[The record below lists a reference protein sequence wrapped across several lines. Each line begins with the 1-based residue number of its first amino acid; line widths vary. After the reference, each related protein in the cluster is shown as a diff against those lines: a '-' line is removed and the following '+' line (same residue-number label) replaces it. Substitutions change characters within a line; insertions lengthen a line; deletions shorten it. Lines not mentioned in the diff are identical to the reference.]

1 MLERIPYKYGN
12 ISIETIPYS
21 LTSDLIGESMTSR
34 TLLYFP
40 IVHSQLD
47 MGALSESVRKVTL
60 QKLGERV
67 WRQKINL
74 VKRFWSDVENILN
87 KLTLSYAQ
95 TRVYQDGLPVCGKEF
110 DIVTELAKK
119 GSPNHQILVHLM
131 EKGATVMGTESAEL
145 LIEEYHLIKRILE
158 TGDVKDAIA
167 IETRQ
172 KSASDLLLKKR
183 DEFIA
188 ARIDQTLQQGE
199 TGILF
204 LGMLSMPV
212 RRLGFLAAM
221 FSRSESAGQR
231 ILEILDTESPVKEKP
246 DAIKLGRLSGQ
257 VIPFYI
263 DMRQVIQISAL
274 CMVKD
279 QISLIVC

>member
-1 MLERIPYKYGN
+1 MI
-12 ISIETIPYS
+12 
-21 LTSDLIGESMTSR
+21 SR

-67 WRQKINL
+67 WRRKVNL
-74 VKRFWSDVENILN
+74 VKRFWSDVENIFN

-95 TRVYQDGLPVCGKEF
+95 IRVYQDGLPVCGKEL
-110 DIVTELAKK
+110 DIVTELAKR

-145 LIEEYHLIKRILE
+145 LIEEYNLIKRILE

-167 IETRQ
+167 IEVRQ
-172 KSASDLLLKKR
+172 KAASDLLLKKR

-188 ARIDQTLQQGE
+188 ARIDQTLQAGE
-199 TGILF
+199 TGIIF
-204 LGMLSMPV
+204 LGLLHNPAVLLPEDMEVSYPMNRPLTASHEV
-212 RRLGFLAAM
+212 
-221 FSRSESAGQR
+221 
-231 ILEILDTESPVKEKP
+231 
-246 DAIKLGRLSGQ
+246 
-257 VIPFYI
+257 VIPAPDKGI
-263 DMRQVIQISAL
+263 RGQAPAGIQRAQ
-274 CMVKD
+274 K
-279 QISLIVC
+279 

>member
-1 MLERIPYKYGN
+1 
-12 ISIETIPYS
+12 
-21 LTSDLIGESMTSR
+21 MTSR

-67 WRQKINL
+67 WRRKVNL
-74 VKRFWSDVENILN
+74 VKRFWSDVETILN

-95 TRVYQDGLPVCGKEF
+95 TRVYQDGLPVCEKEL

-119 GSPNHQILVHLM
+119 GSPNHQILARLI

-167 IETRQ
+167 IEVRQ
-172 KSASDLLLKKR
+172 KAASDLLLKKR

-188 ARIDQTLQQGE
+188 ARIDRTLQPGE

-204 LGMLSMPV
+204 LGMLHNIASLLPGDIHV
-212 RRLGFLAAM
+212 HYPLNRPFD
-221 FSRSESAGQR
+221 E
-231 ILEILDTESPVKEKP
+231 KEKQ
-246 DAIKLGRLSGQ
+246 DG
-257 VIPFYI
+257 
-263 DMRQVIQISAL
+263 
-274 CMVKD
+274 
-279 QISLIVC
+279 

>member
-1 MLERIPYKYGN
+1 
-12 ISIETIPYS
+12 
-21 LTSDLIGESMTSR
+21 MTSR

-40 IVHSQLD
+40 IVHSQSD

-67 WRQKINL
+67 WRRKVNL
-74 VKRFWSDVENILN
+74 VKHFWSDVENIFN

-95 TRVYQDGLPVCGKEF
+95 IRVYQDGLPVCDKES

-119 GSPNHQILVHLM
+119 GSPNHQILSRLI

-145 LIEEYHLIKRILE
+145 LIEEYHLIKKILE

-167 IETRQ
+167 IEARQ
-172 KSASDLLLKKR
+172 KAASDLLLKKR

-188 ARIDQTLQQGE
+188 ARIDQTLQPGE

-204 LGMLSMPV
+204 LGMLHNIASLLPGDIHV
-212 RRLGFLAAM
+212 QYPLNRPLTTSHKVDIPA
-221 FSRSESAGQR
+221 Q
-231 ILEILDTESPVKEKP
+231 
-246 DAIKLGRLSGQ
+246 RLSSTRSGTRIRRVQ
-257 VIPFYI
+257 
-263 DMRQVIQISAL
+263 
-274 CMVKD
+274 K
-279 QISLIVC
+279 

>member
-1 MLERIPYKYGN
+1 
-12 ISIETIPYS
+12 
-21 LTSDLIGESMTSR
+21 MTSR

-67 WRQKINL
+67 WRRKVNL

-95 TRVYQDGLPVCGKEF
+95 TRVYQDGLPVCGKEI

-119 GSPNHQILVHLM
+119 GSPNHQILARLM

-145 LIEEYHLIKRILE
+145 LIEEYHLIKKILE

-167 IETRQ
+167 IEARQ
-172 KSASDLLLKKR
+172 KGASDLLLKKR

-188 ARIDQTLQQGE
+188 ARIDRTLQPGE

-204 LGMLSMPV
+204 LGMLHNIAELLPGNIHV
-212 RRLGFLAAM
+212 HYPHNR
-221 FSRSESAGQR
+221 
-231 ILEILDTESPVKEKP
+231 P
-246 DAIKLGRLSGQ
+246 
-257 VIPFYI
+257 
-263 DMRQVIQISAL
+263 
-274 CMVKD
+274 
-279 QISLIVC
+279 

>member
-1 MLERIPYKYGN
+1 MA
-12 ISIETIPYS
+12 
-21 LTSDLIGESMTSR
+21 SR

-40 IVHSQLD
+40 IIHTQAD

-87 KLTLSYAQ
+87 KLSLSYAQ
-95 TRVYQDGLPVCGKEF
+95 ARVYQDGLPVCGKEL

-119 GSPNHQILVHLM
+119 GSPNHQILVRLM

-145 LIEEYHLIKRILE
+145 LIEEYHLIKKILE

-167 IETRQ
+167 IEVRQ
-172 KSASDLLLKKR
+172 KAASDLLLKKR

-188 ARIDQTLQQGE
+188 ARIDQTLQARE

-204 LGMLSMPV
+204 LGMLHN
-212 RRLGFLAAM
+212 
-221 FSRSESAGQR
+221 
-231 ILEILDTESPVKEKP
+231 
-246 DAIKLGRLSGQ
+246 
-257 VIPFYI
+257 
-263 DMRQVIQISAL
+263 ISAL
-274 CMVKD
+274 LPEDMEVSYPMNRPLGKKGK
-279 QISLIVC
+279 

>member
-1 MLERIPYKYGN
+1 
-12 ISIETIPYS
+12 
-21 LTSDLIGESMTSR
+21 MTSR

-47 MGALSESVRKVTL
+47 MGALSESIRKVTL

-87 KLTLSYAQ
+87 KLTLSWAQ
-95 TRVYQDGLPVCGKEF
+95 TRVYQDGLPVCGKEL

-119 GSPNHQILVHLM
+119 GSPNHQILFRLM

-145 LIEEYHLIKRILE
+145 LIEEYHLIKRTLE

-167 IETRQ
+167 IEVRQ
-172 KSASDLLLKKR
+172 KAASDLLLKKR

-188 ARIDQTLQQGE
+188 ARIDQTLQPAE

-204 LGMLSMPV
+204 LGLLHNPAVLLPEDIKVLYPMHKPSDKRGNERPLKTPP
-212 RRLGFLAAM
+212 LCH
-221 FSRSESAGQR
+221 SRGGGNPESTGM
-231 ILEILDTESPVKEKP
+231 I
-246 DAIKLGRLSGQ
+246 
-257 VIPFYI
+257 
-263 DMRQVIQISAL
+263 
-274 CMVKD
+274 
-279 QISLIVC
+279 